1 MVLTKPRALAAS
13 AFMSPRASAALA
25 RGGDCPVFQD
35 EPTTRELPPWPGLQN
50 ATCKTP
56 RLVTRGRVPVL
67 TAAAARPRCM
77 QPVLRTTRREILR
90 EEALRL
96 SAILDAQLPPD
107 PPPGT
112 EAVL

>member
-56 RLVTRGRVPVL
+56 RGRRPSNRRSVSGRTR
-67 TAAAARPRCM
+67 
-77 QPVLRTTRREILR
+77 
-90 EEALRL
+90 
-96 SAILDAQLPPD
+96 
-107 PPPGT
+107 
-112 EAVL
+112 